1 MREEIRRVIGDR
13 RHSDGTKNFHGGV
26 IFSDAYFNPPNA
38 TR

>member
-1 MREEIRRVIGDR
+1 MREEIRGAVAPQRYM
-13 RHSDGTKNFHGGV
+13 DGAKNFHGGV